1 MADLRAFLAFL
12 KEKFPEDVVTIP
24 DAADPDF
31 EVTAI
36 NRELEK
42 ALNPLVI
49 FPEVRGLSS
58 SGFRHFLLVAK
69 RCSREQVEQI
79 ILRLK
84 AEEITIL
91 LVEQNANMALEVAEY
106 AYVLETGA

>member
-1 MADLRAFLAFL
+1 L

-58 SGFRHFLLVAK
+58 SAFRHFFLVAK